1 MELLTSLQD
10 IGWWPYVVPP
20 VAGAVIGYFT
30 NYLAIRM
37 LFRPL
42 TKKYL
47 LGLPIPLTPGIIPAR
62 RRELAVRIGD
72 MVGDHLL
79 TREVILE
86 RLQSPAVDDALYR
99 WVVERFQRLIEN
111 DFGSPATLIPESL
124 RPAWRAWWGRGWRPA
139 YQIVDWAVEHP
150 DLRLFLHTPVS
161 ELTRRLLAGNIDDLL
176 SAELLQVLKKK
187 LPFMVEEGLQSPR
200 LLSWLEMEIDRLG
213 QLLLSSEK
221 PLGEILPADLQTA
234 LMAELHRELPDLLV
248 RFSRLLYDPEIRLRL
263 KNRLHQ
269 GINVYIDSMGFWRR
283 LVTSLA
289 MSDEEIKDKIDQ
301 LVDDVAKDLATSL
314 QQPEWQEKVFNLLA
328 ERLAA
333 LLAMS
338 PAQLSGHLS
347 FSRVSRVWGFIKE
360 KLLGH
365 LGTPQLSMRLSRMIE
380 EILEPLSRKSLGD
393 IFERWGMEAVE
404 EGVAELF
411 TGHICRVLRSRQV
424 KRRLAVILALRFDQ
438 WLYHWPMGRLS
449 LYLPGT
455 LNEPLVAFFYQQA
468 RRHLAEELPR
478 LSERFE
484 VKEIVEDRINQLPV
498 LQVEELLLSVM
509 REHFTYINLF
519 GALVGALIGILQV
532 LLFHFAG
539 R

>member
-1 MELLTSLQD
+1 MELLTSLQK
-10 IGWWPYVVPP
+10 IAWWPYVVPP
-20 VAGAVIGYFT
+20 VAGAIIGYFT

-99 WVVERFQRLIEN
+99 WVAERFHNFVEN
-111 DFGSPATLIPESL
+111 DFGPPVTLIPEAL
-124 RPAWRAWWGRGWRPA
+124 RPAWRDWWRRGWRPA
-139 YQIVDWAVEHP
+139 YQVVDWAVEHP
-150 DLRLFLHTPVS
+150 DLRLLLHAPVR
-161 ELTRRLLAGNIDDLL
+161 ELVRRLLATDFDDLL
-176 SAELLQVLKKK
+176 SAELRQLLQKK
-187 LPFMVEEGLQSPR
+187 LPLMIHEGLQSPR
-200 LLSWLEMEIDRLG
+200 LHSWLEMEIDRLG
-213 QLLLSSEK
+213 ELLLASEK
-221 PLGEILPADLQTA
+221 PLGKILPADLQTA
-234 LMAELHRELPDLLV
+234 LLTELHRELPDLMIH
-248 RFSRLLYDPEIRLRL
+248 FSRLLYDPVIRLRL

-269 GINVYIDSMGFWRR
+269 GINVYIDNMGFWRR

-289 MSDEEIKDKIDQ
+289 MSDEEIKEKIDQ

-338 PAQLSGHLS
+338 PAQLSGRLS
-347 FSRVSRVWGFIKE
+347 FARVSRGWSFIKE
-360 KLLGH
+360 KLLGY
-365 LGTPQLSMRLSRMIE
+365 LATLQWSEKFSRMIE
-380 EILEPLSRKSLGD
+380 NLLEPLGHRPLGEILES
-393 IFERWGMEAVE
+393 WGMEAVE
-404 EGVAELF
+404 ERIAGQLSD
-411 TGHICRVLRSRQV
+411 HICRVLRSRQV
-424 KRRLAVILALRFDQ
+424 KRRLAVVLALRFDQ
-438 WLYHWPMGRLS
+438 WFYNWPVGRLS
-449 LYLPGT
+449 HYLPGT
-455 LNEPLVAFFYQQA
+455 LNEPMIDFLYQQA

-484 VKEIVEDRINQLPV
+484 VKEIVEERINQLPV

-519 GALVGALIGILQV
+519 GALVGALIGVLQV

>member
-1 MELLTSLQD
+1 MAFLTSLQD
-10 IGWWPYVVPP
+10 FTWWPYVVPP
-20 VAGAVIGYFT
+20 VAGAIIGYFT

-42 TKKYL
+42 MKKYL

-62 RRELAVRIGD
+62 RRELAIRIAD

-99 WVVERFQRLIEN
+99 WVAERFHRLTKN
-111 DFGSPATLIPESL
+111 DFGPPATLIPEAL
-124 RPAWRAWWGRGWRPA
+124 RPAWRTWWGRGWRPA
-139 YQIVDWAVEHP
+139 YQIVDWVVEHP
-150 DLRLFLHTPVS
+150 DLQRLLHTPVS
-161 ELTRRLLAGNIDDLL
+161 ELTRRLLAANLDGLL
-176 SAELLQVLKKK
+176 LVELRQMLQKR
-187 LPFMVEEGLQSPR
+187 LPLIIEEGLQSPR
-200 LLSWLEMEIDRLG
+200 LISWLEMEIDRLG

-234 LMAELHRELPDLLV
+234 LLAELHRELPDLMV

-263 KNRLHQ
+263 KKRLHQ
-269 GINVYIDSMGFWRR
+269 GIGVYIDNMGFWRR
-283 LVTSLA
+283 LVTSWAL
-289 MSDEEIKDKIDQ
+289 SDEEIKEKIDQ
-301 LVDDVAKDLATSL
+301 LVDDIAKDLATSL
-314 QQPEWQEKVFNLLA
+314 QQPEWQGKVFDLLA

-338 PAQLSGHLS
+338 PAQISGHLS
-347 FSRVSRVWGFIKE
+347 FSRVSRGWDFVKE
-360 KLLGH
+360 KLFGYLS
-365 LGTPQLSMRLSRMIE
+365 TPQLSERLSRMIE
-380 EILEPLSRKSLGD
+380 EILVPLGRKPLGGILED
-393 IFERWGMEAVE
+393 WGMETVDQRI
-404 EGVAELF
+404 AEQLSVY
-411 TGHICRVLRSRQV
+411 ICRVLRSRQV

-438 WLYHWPMGRLS
+438 WFYNWPVGCLS

-455 LNEPLVAFFYQQA
+455 LNEPLIDLFYQQA

-478 LSERFE
+478 LSEHFE
-484 VKEIVEDRINQLPV
+484 VKEIVEERINQLPV
-498 LQVEELLLSVM
+498 LQIEELLLSVM

-519 GALVGALIGILQV
+519 GALVGALIGVLQV